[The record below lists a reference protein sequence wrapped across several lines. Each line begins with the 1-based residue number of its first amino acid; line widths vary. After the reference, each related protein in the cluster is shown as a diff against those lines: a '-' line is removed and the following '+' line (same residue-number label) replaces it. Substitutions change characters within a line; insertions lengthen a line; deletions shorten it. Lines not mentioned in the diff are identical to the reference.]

1 MTQQTTIVPVRQT
14 VVVKTSVE
22 HAFEVFT
29 AGFNT
34 WWPRQHHL
42 SDADLAEA
50 VIERDVFVDEP

>member
-1 MTQQTTIVPVRQT
+1 

-29 AGFNT
+29 TGFDA

-42 SDADLAEA
+42 SDADLA
-50 VIERDVFVDEP
+50 RP